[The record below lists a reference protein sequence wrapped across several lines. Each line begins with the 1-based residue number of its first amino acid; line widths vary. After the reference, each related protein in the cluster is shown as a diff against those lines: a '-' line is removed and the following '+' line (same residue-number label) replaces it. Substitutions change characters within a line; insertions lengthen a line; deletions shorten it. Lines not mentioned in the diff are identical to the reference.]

1 MENDK
6 ITQLISRSK
15 ENSNKFAPDSMS
27 SYRIVCEDYLKLY
40 HCRRNIESSLKSL
53 LSNKRSFLFN
63 WAPKAKAKKIEES
76 KLLIQEIFK
85 AEEFLMNHIWFNWQK
100 IKTPDG
106 IEEVTMHSPNMVTI
120 ELSINNL
127 LQKKQYKYEL
137 TLRTIS
143 RILMLKKEWYWINKL
158 EPLRK
163 ENEKHITVISSSKLL
178 EIYKENLSK
187 IYDRHLKEIQADPKK
202 KIKIEQRIKN
212 KNKDTDTL
220 TSIYQEYFKLPYHT
234 SQFTFD
240 QINAFAQKNVNANAP
255 TALHKDIAS
264 YLTKAKQRKLF
275 LNYTIVLSQFHKE
288 IFSMNK
294 ATYYENLSA
303 IMSHQEKW
311 TISCTRSYYL
321 LQQKTNNDLQEIAF
335 IYNSKLRELLQEFKN
350 DINKQFI
357 KNILSHDT

>member
-1 MENDK
+1 MESDK
-6 ITQLISRSK
+6 IRELIKTSK
-15 ENSNKFAPDSMS
+15 ENSNKFALDSMHN
-27 SYRIVCEDYLKLY
+27 YRIVCEDYIKLY
-40 HCRRNIESSLKSL
+40 DHRRNIESSLKNLTGNKKASL
-53 LSNKRSFLFN
+53 FKRLSKNRDV
-63 WAPKAKAKKIEES
+63 KIEGY
-76 KLLIQEIFK
+76 KLLIQEIFE
-85 AEEFLMNHIWFNWQK
+85 AEFFLMDHIWFNWQK

-106 IEEVTMHSPNMVTI
+106 IEEVTMHSPNMVDI

-143 RILMLKKEWYWINKL
+143 RILMFRKEWYWINKF

-163 ENEKHITVISSSKLL
+163 ANEKHITVISSSKLF
-178 EIYKENLSK
+178 EVYKESLSK

-202 KIKIEQRIKN
+202 KSKIEQSIEN
-212 KNKDTDTL
+212 NNKDTNTL
-220 TSIYQEYFKLPYHT
+220 ASIYQEYFKLPYHT
-234 SQFTFD
+234 SKFTFD

-255 TALHKDIAS
+255 TVLHKDIVS
-264 YLTKAKQRKLF
+264 YLTKVKQRKLF
-275 LNYTIVLSQFHKE
+275 LNYTIVLSQFHEE

-321 LQQKTNNDLQEIAF
+321 LQRKTNNDFQEIAL